1 VPVALWWVLG
11 PTGRDQRT
19 RALDTASLAPGNTVH
34 VADAD
39 ETGFLDVDAAVYT
52 SLDRHDAT
60 LAHTW
65 RQRFLESFFEASAL
79 STERQGK
86 ANELLTVQRG
96 VAPDGTVIL
105 RIEFGFM
112 GSTEWHT
119 WNGTPSS
126 ALAIADEVGNRQG
139 CDVERD
145 QAEGPTGWEPEFDD
159 ER

>member
-1 VPVALWWVLG
+1 MAE
-11 PTGRDQRT
+11 
-19 RALDTASLAPGNTVH
+19 
-34 VADAD
+34 AD
-39 ETGFLDVDAAVYT
+39 EEGFLDVDAAVYT
-52 SLDRHDAT
+52 SLDRHDAA

-79 STERQGK
+79 SRKRQGQ

-105 RIEFGFM
+105 RIEFDFM

-119 WNGTPSS
+119 WDGAPSS

-139 CDVERD
+139 RDVERD
-145 QAEGPTGWEPEFDD
+145 QAETPTGWEREFD
-159 ER
+159 

>member
-1 VPVALWWVLG
+1 MV
-11 PTGRDQRT
+11 
-19 RALDTASLAPGNTVH
+19 
-34 VADAD
+34 DAD
-39 ETGFLDVDAAVYT
+39 EKGFLDVDAAVYT
-52 SLDRHDAT
+52 SLDRHDAA

-65 RQRFLESFFEASAL
+65 RKRFLESFFEASTL
-79 STERQGK
+79 SRRRQGE

-96 VAPDGTVIL
+96 VALDGTVIL
-105 RIEFGFM
+105 RIEFDFM

-119 WNGTPSS
+119 WDGTPST

-139 CDVERD
+139 RVVERD